1 MVLIV
6 RLEEVFVAI
15 VSYSVL
21 PFSNVAIVSPLS
33 DVIDQLYE
41 NAVAFESVTVTLLP
55 PLTFVDV
62 AVSLGLLDGVD
73 VPEELLL

>member
-55 PLTFVDV
+55 PLTFVED
-62 AVSLGLLDGVD
+62 AVSLGLLDEVEE
-73 VPEELLL
+73 PEDELL

>member
-33 DVIDQLYE
+33 DVIDQLYV
-41 NAVAFESVTVTLLP
+41 NAGAFESVTVTLLP